1 MLTYLTVYAFS
12 LPVEDHIIEQLQAE
26 LDWRK
31 LQESMIMSVDA
42 SLATVSAVSIFD
54 GCSLICLLRR
64 SRLSILPRLHCLWT
78 ISLISTRRNLIVKV
92 LSISAYDDTRC
103 RLFDNQQGT

>member
-12 LPVEDHIIEQLQAE
+12 LPIEDHIIEQLQAE

-42 SLATVSAVSIFD
+42 SLATVSAVS
-54 GCSLICLLRR
+54 SLGVVR
-64 SRLSILPRLHCLWT
+64 
-78 ISLISTRRNLIVKV
+78 
-92 LSISAYDDTRC
+92 
-103 RLFDNQQGT
+103 